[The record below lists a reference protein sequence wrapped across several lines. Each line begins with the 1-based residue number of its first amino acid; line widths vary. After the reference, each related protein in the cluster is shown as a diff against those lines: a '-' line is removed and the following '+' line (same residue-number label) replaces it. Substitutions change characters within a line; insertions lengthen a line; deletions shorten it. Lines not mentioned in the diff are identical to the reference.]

1 MRERRLHLAS
11 PDDAASLGARIAAQ
25 LEAGDAVLLEGDL
38 GAGKTTLARAVIAA
52 LTGETDAPSPTYTL
66 VQSYEAQAGFGLLH
80 ADLYRLEDTGEL
92 DELGLDE
99 ALDHG
104 AALIEWP
111 DRLGAWRPAD
121 RLDIRLEETG
131 DGGRDVR
138 LAAMAAGRR
147 ALIPSSDRTERRA
160 ALIRD
165 AGWADARET
174 PFPGDAST
182 RAYVRLSEGGRSAVL
197 MDAPGAAEAPACPPD
212 ADPQARRALGYNARA
227 RLAGNS
233 TAAFAAIASALT
245 ARGFSAPRVYAADQ
259 EAGYLLIEDLGDDL
273 YARLIPQRAHEG
285 RLYAAAI
292 DTLAALYRSTIEAE
306 PEAFGRS
313 WRIQDYDA
321 EALLAETELCSTG
334 MRPSG
339 AATSSPPCAMTGP
352 TPGGAPSRFWT
363 PMRPVLCCAISMRRI

>member
-25 LEAGDAVLLEGDL
+25 LEAGDAVPLEGDL

-99 ALDHG
+99 ALDRG

-138 LAAMAAGRR
+138 LAAHG
-147 ALIPSSDRTERRA
+147 S
-160 ALIRD
+160 
-165 AGWADARET
+165 WET
-174 PFPGDAST
+174 
-182 RAYVRLSEGGRSAVL
+182 RLDS
-197 MDAPGAAEAPACPPD
+197 
-212 ADPQARRALGYNARA
+212 
-227 RLAGNS
+227 
-233 TAAFAAIASALT
+233 
-245 ARGFSAPRVYAADQ
+245 
-259 EAGYLLIEDLGDDL
+259 LL
-273 YARLIPQRAHEG
+273 
-285 RLYAAAI
+285 
-292 DTLAALYRSTIEAE
+292 
-306 PEAFGRS
+306 
-313 WRIQDYDA
+313 
-321 EALLAETELCSTG
+321 
-334 MRPSG
+334 
-339 AATSSPPCAMTGP
+339 
-352 TPGGAPSRFWT
+352 
-363 PMRPVLCCAISMRRI
+363 